1 MLLQSVLLSLIIH
14 LAFVTT
20 YCLHLVF
27 CVCRCGLEKRSNFE
41 ATLICIH
48 KCHRLLQVACHY
60 LLSHIVSPEK
70 KIFLN
75 HSKFGEAD
83 GRFLPLTLLFFI
95 SPNYADHRKEWWGL
109 SVERILESNAEK
121 QMSVGDNWCV
131 KPFTSQRGKSVKK
144 YSYWTCV
151 ME

>member
-27 CVCRCGLEKRSNFE
+27 CVCRCGLEKRSNSE

-70 KIFLN
+70 KLFLN

-83 GRFLPLTLLFFI
+83 GRFLPLTLLFL
-95 SPNYADHRKEWWGL
+95 SPQTMLITEKSDGDSVWKESWKAML
-109 SVERILESNAEK
+109 
-121 QMSVGDNWCV
+121 
-131 KPFTSQRGKSVKK
+131 KSR
-144 YSYWTCV
+144 
-151 ME
+151 